1 MMLRFTIEHKY
12 CGYTTTVEGYNVW
25 DALKSNGKD
34 INYWTVLSVEPAE

>member
-1 MMLRFTIEHKY
+1 MLRFTIEHKY
-12 CGYTTTVEGYNVW
+12 CKMIAKVEGYNIW